1 MKFFL
6 SGLGNFSNNLSII
19 SEAIIEGDKLGFDGA
34 LMPDHYMWGQMH
46 FMRRSRGGNHP
57 GANNMKRSG
66 GGHSSDNTMRRRMAS
81 RFHSMMNNN
90 STLETWVTL
99 SYLAGKTEQISLGT
113 LVTPIPFRPPGML
126 AKMLST
132 LDILSK
138 GRVVFGVGA
147 GWSQPEF
154 EGYSEWDEPKIRVD
168 KTKEGLELMIKLW
181 TQDEVTYNGKYY
193 QAKAAVLEP
202 KPVQKPYPQL
212 LFGGRG
218 DRMLKLAGKY
228 ADICYI
234 MPQFQTPGV
243 YEDSKGKVL
252 KAAKKAS
259 RVNKVAFMAG
269 SMGSMSPYD
278 LKEYSQ
284 RVEKARE
291 EGASYYLTA
300 LPRNAY
306 IESMRRFAK
315 EIIPSFK

>member
-34 LMPDHYMWGQMH
+34 LMPDHYMWGQMQL
-46 FMRRSRGGNHP
+46 MRRRRGETHPSTNNDRRTGGSHPSGNV
-57 GANNMKRSG
+57 
-66 GGHSSDNTMRRRMAS
+66 MRRRMTG

-99 SYLAGKTEQISLGT
+99 SYLAGKTEQIRLGT
-113 LVTPIPFRPPGML
+113 LVTPIPFRPPSIL

-138 GRVVFGVGA
+138 GRVVLGVGA

-154 EGYSEWDEPKIRVD
+154 EGYSEWNEPKIRVN
-168 KTKEGLELMIKLW
+168 KTEEGLELIIQLW
-181 TQDEVTYNGKYY
+181 TQDKVTFKGKYY
-193 QAKAAVLEP
+193 QAQAAVLEP

-218 DRMLKLAGKY
+218 DRMLKLAGRY

-234 MPQFQTPGV
+234 MSQFQNPGV
-243 YEDSKGKVL
+243 YEDNKKTVL
-252 KAAKKAS
+252 EAAQKAN
-259 RVNKVAFMAG
+259 RVDKVAFMAG
-269 SMGSMSPYD
+269 VMGSRSPYN

-284 RVEKARE
+284 RVEEAV
-291 EGASYYLTA
+291 EGGSSYFLTA
-300 LPRNAY
+300 LPRNSY
-306 IESMRRFAK
+306 IESMKKFAK
-315 EIIPSFK
+315 EIIPSFI

>member
-57 GANNMKRSG
+57 GANNMHRSG

>member
-19 SEAIIEGDKLGFDGA
+19 TEAIIEGDTLGFDGA
-34 LMPDHYMWGQMH
+34 LMPDHYMWGQMQ
-46 FMRRSRGGNHP
+46 FMRRRRGGNHP
-57 GANNMKRSG
+57 GTNNDHSVSG
-66 GGHSSDNTMRRRMAS
+66 SHPSGNDMRRRMAG

-99 SYLAGKTEQISLGT
+99 SYLAGMTEQIRLGT

-126 AKMLST
+126 AKMIST
-132 LDILSK
+132 LDILSE
-138 GRVVFGVGA
+138 GRVVLGVGA

-154 EGYSEWDEPKIRVD
+154 EGYSEWNDPKIRVD
-168 KTKEGLELMIKLW
+168 KTEEGLELMIKLW
-181 TQDEVTYNGKYY
+181 TQDEVTFDGKYY

-202 KPVQKPYPQL
+202 KPVQKPYPPL

-218 DRMLKLAGKY
+218 DRMLKLAGRY

-234 MPQFQTPGV
+234 MPHFQTPGV
-243 YEDSKGKVL
+243 YEDMRGKVL
-252 KAAKKAS
+252 KAAKKAN
-259 RVNKVAFMAG
+259 RVDKVAFMAG

-284 RVEKARE
+284 RVEEATE
-291 EGASYYLTA
+291 LGVSYYLTA

-306 IESMRRFAK
+306 VESMKRFAK